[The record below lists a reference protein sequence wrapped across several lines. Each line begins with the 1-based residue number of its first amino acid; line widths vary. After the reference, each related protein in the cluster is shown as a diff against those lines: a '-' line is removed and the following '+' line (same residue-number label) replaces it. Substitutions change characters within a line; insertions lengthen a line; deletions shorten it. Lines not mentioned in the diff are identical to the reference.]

1 MCSSPKKRKGDSPM
15 DFSKYE
21 NKVPYPKKPSKP
33 RLSSSTPSISEIKQ
47 YQNDI
52 DDFEVKEIAYK
63 SSFQAY
69 QDENVRLKN
78 LFKQD
83 LFDELGISNHPKKE
97 EIFEYAK
104 ENGSGLDS
112 VFAKANEIVE
122 FFFKGE

>member
-1 MCSSPKKRKGDSPM
+1 M

-52 DDFEVKEIAYK
+52 ADFEIKEIAHK
-63 SSFQAY
+63 SSLQAY
-69 QDENVRLKN
+69 REEEGRLHN

-83 LFDELGISNHPKKE
+83 LFDELGISNHPKKDK
-97 EIFEYAK
+97 IFEYAWQ
-104 ENGSGLDS
+104 EGHGGGLSAVLSQAD
-112 VFAKANEIVE
+112 EIVE